1 VGAIAAGIGLRG
13 DNLRLWKSG
22 ERERAFAWRFVFADE
37 KDARELEE
45 LLSQLARGTRARRGP
60 VLDWC
65 FANKPELEA
74 QIAKSLAT
82 LTAPPE
88 LPESEARAAL
98 EFQAAR
104 IARQPH
110 VQGERWLLPELDL
123 AWKLPSGWQPSYYQA
138 DAIVYLGPP
147 DDGFRD
153 NMTFREVALPADAT
167 AEKVLEGTRK
177 SLTGRA
183 GAKLVRAELAQ
194 TPAGSGVLVEYTQ
207 TVGARELHQLELQL
221 LLPGRKQTVTATLLE
236 KHWAAAGATVTALL
250 AATER
255 SASAA
260 GPAPP
265 PAEPRK

>member
-1 VGAIAAGIGLRG
+1 
-13 DNLRLWKSG
+13 
-22 ERERAFAWRFVFADE
+22 
-37 KDARELEE
+37 
-45 LLSQLARGTRARRGP
+45 
-60 VLDWC
+60 
-65 FANKPELEA
+65 
-74 QIAKSLAT
+74 
-82 LTAPPE
+82 
-88 LPESEARAAL
+88 
-98 EFQAAR
+98 
-104 IARQPH
+104 
-110 VQGERWLLPELDL
+110 
-123 AWKLPSGWQPSYYQA
+123 
-138 DAIVYLGPP
+138 
-147 DDGFRD
+147 
-153 NMTFREVALPADAT
+153 MTFREVALPADAT